1 MPLKG
6 LEECY
11 FLGGKRFFSK
21 LCMVSKYSEVGGGSF
36 KDHTKIRKTLLC
48 VCVKCKKLKKEKEKK
63 NNCYVTVNLL
73 CILCATGMKGDIAKY
88 SALLAV

>member
-1 MPLKG
+1 MRVYRYG
-6 LEECY
+6 
-11 FLGGKRFFSK
+11 
-21 LCMVSKYSEVGGGSF
+21 KYSEVGGGNL
-36 KDHTKIRKTLLC
+36 KNHTKIRKTLVC
-48 VCVKCKKLKKEKEKK
+48 VCLMQNFKKK